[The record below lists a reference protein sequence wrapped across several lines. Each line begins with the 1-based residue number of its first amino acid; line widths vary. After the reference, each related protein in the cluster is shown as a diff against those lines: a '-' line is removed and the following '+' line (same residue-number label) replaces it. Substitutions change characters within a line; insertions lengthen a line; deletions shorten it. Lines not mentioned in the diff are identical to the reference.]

1 MQDPYPSTEQDCQ
14 VYKQSSQNRVPNL
27 PARYAFSFSVVP
39 KGHSTKGRS
48 TQEVESAI
56 EEEEDDAKL
65 PGFLGELAVWV
76 ETKLGCYSGNQPS
89 FRTSNSE
96 CFEV

>member
-1 MQDPYPSTEQDCQ
+1 MDEQ
-14 VYKQSSQNRVPNL
+14 KRVPNL
-27 PARYAFSFSVVP
+27 PARNAFSFSVVS

-65 PGFLGELAVWV
+65 PGFLGERV
-76 ETKLGCYSGNQPS
+76 
-89 FRTSNSE
+89 F
-96 CFEV
+96 

>member
-1 MQDPYPSTEQDCQ
+1 MDEQ
-14 VYKQSSQNRVPNL
+14 KRVPNL
-27 PARYAFSFSVVP
+27 PARNAFSFSVVS

-65 PGFLGELAVWV
+65 PGFLGEDGTAKRRRGSHKAGQRERATGVAV
-76 ETKLGCYSGNQPS
+76 ES
-89 FRTSNSE
+89 
-96 CFEV
+96 